1 MADEKRTLPPIDR
14 VWNFFISVKLA
25 IITLIILSVTSII
38 GTIIEQNQPPEKYH
52 QIYEDW
58 AFALMDRLTLFGMY
72 NSWWFLLLLVLFTVN
87 LSCCTL
93 DRLPR
98 AVKVVRNPK
107 TTLDENLEKSLSHV
121 DRWKK
126 KGGLEGLADT
136 YKAAMGGAF
145 AKPLVT

>member
-58 AFALMDRLTLFGMY
+58 AFALMDRLTLFDMY
-72 NSWWFLLLLVLFTVN
+72 HSWWFLLLLVLFTVN

-93 DRLPR
+93 DRF
-98 AVKVVRNPK
+98 PK
-107 TTLDENLEKSLSHV
+107 M
-121 DRWKK
+121 WK
-126 KGGLEGLADT
+126 ERFT
-136 YKAAMGGAF
+136 
-145 AKPLVT
+145 VNRTRRR